1 MNDIIRC
8 SIKSLLRKRLRTL
21 LTVGSITIGVMLVVV
36 VTMISNAGKKAVNS
50 ELENLGISG
59 LSISTANSLTSG
71 GLYGISYD
79 NLELIRKTENV
90 TTAMPLMIHYA
101 SSLLRES
108 RFDTLICGIDAG
120 AKQAISLNLKYG
132 RMISRGDVGAVDN
145 VCVVDETLAK
155 QSYGRENITGKSIYL
170 QINGVEEEFKIIGVS
185 KAGSSLMQNLVEFIP
200 SMVYVPYST
209 LQTLTGRDNF
219 DQVAIRVSGH
229 ADIAKTE
236 NEILERLRRST
247 GFSDYFRAD
256 NLSLQRD
263 KLGGLLDIVSIVLT
277 VISSISLIVS
287 GLGIMTIMLVS
298 VNERMREI
306 GIKKAIGA
314 SGKRIMLEFL
324 TEAVVISF
332 FGSVTG
338 IIVGGTLSFIGI
350 KMFGLSVPVKISD
363 FVILIAFS
371 VVIGGVFGV
380 YPAVK
385 ASRLK
390 PVDALRME

>member
-338 IIVGGTLSFIGI
+338 
-350 KMFGLSVPVKISD
+350 
-363 FVILIAFS
+363 
-371 VVIGGVFGV
+371 
-380 YPAVK
+380 
-385 ASRLK
+385 
-390 PVDALRME
+390 